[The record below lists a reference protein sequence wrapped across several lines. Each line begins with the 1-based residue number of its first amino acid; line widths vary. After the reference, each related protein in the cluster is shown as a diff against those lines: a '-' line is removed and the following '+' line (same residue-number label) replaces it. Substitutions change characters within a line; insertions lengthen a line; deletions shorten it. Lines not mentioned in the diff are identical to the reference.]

1 MPALLAIP
9 SRGAGSCP
17 LKGNNPAMIVSVL
30 ATSLNEPMK
39 VSAFPGEIVTF
50 GRILVF
56 LQEQVPTGGSKTT
69 TVNHFALQ
77 VPDIR
82 QMLDTVR
89 AAGYPIVTRAEL
101 PAAIPVTDDL
111 GDVADQHLYSAFT
124 MGPDNAK
131 VEFIENRLLP
141 AAMAGPI
148 GVHHIHFFTPQVAE
162 MKAWYVKALDAKPG
176 RRGSFECADVPDVNL
191 TFSASADP
199 VIGTRGRVYDHI
211 GFEVKRL
218 DAFCRALEGMGITLD
233 RPYMEVSGMNHANAF
248 LTDPWGTRIELT
260 EGLDGVGRS

>member
-1 MPALLAIP
+1 
-9 SRGAGSCP
+9 
-17 LKGNNPAMIVSVL
+17 MIVSVL
-30 ATSLNEPMK
+30 ATSLSEHKTFWVDTLGGTPTRI
-39 VSAFPGEIVTF
+39 SALPGEIIAF

-56 LQEQVPTGGSKTT
+56 LHEQAPAGGSKTT

-82 QMLDTVR
+82 KMLDTVR

-124 MGPDNAK
+124 MGPDHAK
-131 VEFIENRLLP
+131 VEFIENRSLP
-141 AAMAGPI
+141 AAMAGPV
-148 GVHHIHFFTPQVAE
+148 GVHHIHFFTQQVAE
-162 MKAWYVKALDAKPG
+162 MKAWYAKAFNARPG
-176 RRGSFECADVPDVNL
+176 RRGSFECAGLPDVNL

-199 VIGTRGRVYDHI
+199 VIGTAGRVYDHI
-211 GFEVKRL
+211 GFEVTDLRGL
-218 DAFCRALEGMGITLD
+218 CTRLEGMGIALD
-233 RPYMEVSGMNHANAF
+233 RPFTQAPGARYANVF

-260 EGLDGVGRS
+260 EGLSTTVE